1 MLLKSLLQLL
11 AMGALCIGLCQTGSI
26 WEPEDVPDQSDNADA
41 DTLPKYGGASAS
53 GPEAKPAPVKRIRTG
68 ILADPVRDI
77 DGNVYQTVRIG
88 NQVWTKTNL
97 KATRYNDGSPIRF
110 IADPWDSSGEFLGL
124 HRIGAPMCRDNAMT
138 YAAKRNK
145 KKSAE
150 PWLEYNWHVVKSG
163 KLAPAGWR
171 VPSCAQ
177 WDTLA
182 RTLRSGGYDY
192 ETVFGGNY
200 MCDSSVSEEAC
211 GEYGGSDRFWWSG
224 DSCAENPW
232 EYWRHKAVALRL
244 SPGEDVMS
252 AGPEVKTLWYP
263 VRLVKEATK

>member
-97 KATRYNDGSPIRF
+97 KATRYTDGSPIRF

-232 EYWRHKAVALRL
+232 EDWRHKAVALRL